1 MDIEFNY
8 SMNEIESLVIILVR
22 LIYLLLKIDL
32 IIDLRIFSHA
42 KLEQYFFVSKFNYRF
57 FSKMTLDQ
65 SNIDLSTLTP
75 MMQQYMTV
83 KLQHPHSLMFYRMGD
98 FYELFFDDAH
108 KAAKILGITLT
119 HRGKANGQPIPM
131 AGVPYHAAEGYLA
144 RLVKKGETV
153 VICEQ
158 LGEVTGKGP
167 VERGVVRIIT
177 PGTLTDDALL
187 NAHQSSN
194 LVSICIKSDEIGIA
208 LLDLSAGIFKVQQ
221 QSFQA
226 EQLPLEL
233 ARLMPSELLI
243 DEDFKHPEV
252 VEQIKQILDCPV
264 TKRPNVDFNLN
275 NAQKTLCDQ
284 FAVSTLSGFGI
295 EHLELAK
302 AAAAAL
308 IHYAKDTQKTALPH
322 IRSIRLEQSSD
333 FIALDPV
340 TRRNLEIIDPLF
352 EHGTSLFDLTNQC
365 QTAMGSRL
373 LSRTLMQPIRDTAL
387 LDQRLDAIQT
397 ILSGYHEAP
406 IRLVLKEISDIER
419 VLSRVALG
427 SARPRDLVQ
436 LRQACAQI
444 PYLRH
449 ALAPMTST
457 PQSALIN
464 QLNEE
469 LGDFNGLHHRLMSAI
484 VENPPVLL
492 RDGNVIANGFDHELD
507 ELRQIRDHAGQFLI
521 DLEIKERETTGI
533 NTLKIGYNRVS
544 GYYIELTRA
553 QAEQAPAHYIRRQT
567 LKNAERYITPELKSF
582 EDKVLSSESRALARE
597 KLLFEMLL
605 DELRQDIAN
614 LQMMASAIAQLD
626 VLTNFAHLSRLY
638 NWNRPE
644 FSPEIGIHIQAGRH
658 PVVESLIKTP
668 YTPNDTYLDVQ
679 HRMSIITG
687 PNMGGKSTFM
697 RQTALITLLAYCGSF
712 VPAKFAKLGP
722 IDRIFTRIGSADDL
736 SSGKSTFMVEMTE
749 TSQILHHAT
758 QQSLVLM
765 DEVGRGTSTYDGLS
779 LAWACVLD
787 LTHRIK
793 CLCLFATHYFEL
805 TELGMDPCIDNYHV
819 TAQEVNGHLILLHK
833 VQKGPASQSHGL
845 QVAKLA
851 GIPQNVIK
859 EAQAKLKKLE
869 KLQLQTQPV
878 QKDLFSQD
886 LFSNSE
892 PVEKIIEVEKVV
904 EIHQPSQV
912 EQLLSEIIVDD
923 LSPRQALDQLYQL
936 KQLLQKS

>member
-1 MDIEFNY
+1 MY
-8 SMNEIESLVIILVR
+8 MNMQEIV
-22 LIYLLLKIDL
+22 
-32 IIDLRIFSHA
+32 A
-42 KLEQYFFVSKFNYRF
+42 
-57 FSKMTLDQ
+57 
-65 SNIDLSTLTP
+65 DLSSHTP
-75 MMQQYMTV
+75 MMQQYLKV
-83 KLQHPHSLMFYRMGD
+83 KMQHPHSLMFYRMGD

-108 KAAKILGITLT
+108 KAAKLLGITLT

-131 AGVPYHAAEGYLA
+131 AGVPYHSAEGYLA

-158 LGEVTGKGP
+158 IGEVTGKGP

-187 NAHQSSN
+187 NSYQSSN
-194 LVSICIKSDEIGIA
+194 LVALCLQQNQIGIA

-221 QSFQA
+221 QEYQP
-226 EQLPLEL
+226 EQLTIEL
-233 ARLMPSELLI
+233 SRLMPSEI
-243 DEDFKHPEV
+243 VVDEDIVDPNIIESVK
-252 VEQIKQILDCPV
+252 KQLDCPV

-284 FAVSTLSGFGI
+284 LGVATLSGFGI
-295 EHLELAK
+295 DHLPLAK

-308 IHYAKDTQKTALPH
+308 IHYAKETQRTALPH
-322 IRSIRLEQSSD
+322 IRSIQLEQSSD

-340 TRRNLEIIDPLF
+340 TRRNLELIEPLF
-352 EHGTSLFDLTNQC
+352 EHGTSLFQLINDC
-365 QTAMGSRL
+365 QTAMGGRL
-373 LSRTLMQPIRDTAL
+373 LSRTLMQPLRDTAL
-387 LDQRLDAIQT
+387 LDARLDAT
-397 ILSGYHEAP
+397 EAILTGYHDAP

-449 ALAPMTST
+449 AVQPIVSAG
-457 PQSALIN
+457 QSKYLQ

-469 LGDFNGLHHRLMSAI
+469 LGDFQGLYQRLMAAI
-484 VENPPVLL
+484 VEQPPVLL
-492 RDGNVIANGFDHELD
+492 RDGNVIAEGFDSELD

-521 DLEIKERETTGI
+521 DLEIQERERTGI

-544 GYYIELTRA
+544 GYYIELSRA
-553 QAEQAPAHYIRRQT
+553 QAEQAPEHYIRRQT

-597 KLLFEMLL
+597 KMLFEMLL
-605 DELRQDIAN
+605 DELRQDIGN
-614 LQMMASAIAQLD
+614 LQMMSSAIAQID
-626 VLTNFAHLSRLY
+626 VLANFAHQARLK
-638 NWNRPE
+638 NWTRPE
-644 FSPEIGIHIQAGRH
+644 FSPEIGVKIVAGRH
-658 PVVESLIKTP
+658 PVVEALSKTAF
-668 YTPNDTYLDVQ
+668 TPNDTTLDFN
-679 HRMSIITG
+679 HRMAIITG

-697 RQTALITLLAYCGSF
+697 RQTALIALLSYCGSY
-712 VPAKFAKLGP
+712 VPAQAAVLGP

-736 SSGKSTFMVEMTE
+736 STGKSTFMVEMTE

-758 QQSLVLM
+758 NQSLVLM

-787 LTHRIK
+787 LTKRIK

-805 TELGMDPCIDNYHV
+805 TELGKESGIDNYHV
-819 TAQEVNGHLILLHK
+819 TAKELNGNLILLHK
-833 VQKGPASQSHGL
+833 VQQGPASQSHGL

-851 GIPQNVIK
+851 GIPANVIK
-859 EAQAKLKKLE
+859 EAQNRLKILE
-869 KLQLQTQPV
+869 KQSHQSV
-878 QKDLFSQD
+878 QKSVQHDLFS
-886 LFSNSE
+886 E
-892 PVEKIIEVEKVV
+892 PVVETEVIERIVEVEK
-904 EIHQPSQV
+904 PSPAL
-912 EQLLSEIIVDD
+912 EALRQLDVDN
-923 LSPRQALDQLYQL
+923 LTPRQALEQLYALKEQL
-936 KQLLQKS
+936 NA

>member
-1 MDIEFNY
+1 MY
-8 SMNEIESLVIILVR
+8 MNMQEIV
-22 LIYLLLKIDL
+22 
-32 IIDLRIFSHA
+32 A
-42 KLEQYFFVSKFNYRF
+42 
-57 FSKMTLDQ
+57 
-65 SNIDLSTLTP
+65 DLSSHTP
-75 MMQQYMTV
+75 MMQQYLKV
-83 KLQHPHSLMFYRMGD
+83 KMQHPHSLMFYRMGD

-108 KAAKILGITLT
+108 KAAKLLGITLT

-131 AGVPYHAAEGYLA
+131 AGVPYHSAEGYLA

-158 LGEVTGKGP
+158 IGEVTGKGP

-187 NAHQSSN
+187 NSYQSSN
-194 LVSICIKSDEIGIA
+194 LVALCLQQNQIGIA

-221 QSFQA
+221 QEYQP
-226 EQLPLEL
+226 EQLTIEL
-233 ARLMPSELLI
+233 SRLMPSEI
-243 DEDFKHPEV
+243 VVDEDIVDPNIIESVK
-252 VEQIKQILDCPV
+252 KQLDCPV

-284 FAVSTLSGFGI
+284 LGVATLSGFGI
-295 EHLELAK
+295 DHLPLAK

-308 IHYAKDTQKTALPH
+308 IHYAKETQRTALPH
-322 IRSIRLEQSSD
+322 IRSIQLEQSSD

-340 TRRNLEIIDPLF
+340 TRRNLELIEPLF
-352 EHGTSLFDLTNQC
+352 EHGTSLFQLINDC
-365 QTAMGSRL
+365 QTAMGGRL
-373 LSRTLMQPIRDTAL
+373 LSRTLMQPLRDTAL
-387 LDQRLDAIQT
+387 LDARLDAT
-397 ILSGYHEAP
+397 EAILTGYHDAP

-449 ALAPMTST
+449 AVQPIVSAG
-457 PQSALIN
+457 QSKYLQ

-469 LGDFNGLHHRLMSAI
+469 LGDFQGLYQRLMAAI
-484 VENPPVLL
+484 VEQPPVLL
-492 RDGNVIANGFDHELD
+492 RDGNVIAEGFDSELD

-521 DLEIKERETTGI
+521 DLEIQERERTGI

-544 GYYIELTRA
+544 GYYIELSRA
-553 QAEQAPAHYIRRQT
+553 QAEQAPEHYIRRQT

-597 KLLFEMLL
+597 KMLFEMLL
-605 DELRQDIAN
+605 DELRQDIGN
-614 LQMMASAIAQLD
+614 LQMMSSAIAQID
-626 VLTNFAHLSRLY
+626 VLANFAHQARLK
-638 NWNRPE
+638 NWTRPE
-644 FSPEIGIHIQAGRH
+644 FSPEIGVKIVAGRH
-658 PVVESLIKTP
+658 PVVEALSKTTF
-668 YTPNDTYLDVQ
+668 TPNDTTLDFN
-679 HRMSIITG
+679 HRMAIITG

-697 RQTALITLLAYCGSF
+697 RQTALIALLGYCGSY
-712 VPAKFAKLGP
+712 VPAQAAVLGP

-736 SSGKSTFMVEMTE
+736 STGKSTFMVEMTE

-758 QQSLVLM
+758 NQSLVLM

-787 LTHRIK
+787 LTKRIK

-805 TELGMDPCIDNYHV
+805 TELGKESGIDNYHV
-819 TAQEVNGHLILLHK
+819 TAKELNGNLILLHK
-833 VQKGPASQSHGL
+833 VQQGPASQSHGL

-851 GIPQNVIK
+851 GIPANVIK
-859 EAQAKLKKLE
+859 EAQNRLKILE
-869 KLQLQTQPV
+869 KQSHQSV
-878 QKDLFSQD
+878 QKSVQHDLFS
-886 LFSNSE
+886 E
-892 PVEKIIEVEKVV
+892 PVVETEVIERIVEVEK
-904 EIHQPSQV
+904 PSPAL
-912 EQLLSEIIVDD
+912 EALRQLDVDN
-923 LSPRQALDQLYQL
+923 LTPRQALEQLYALKEQL
-936 KQLLQKS
+936 NA

>member
-1 MDIEFNY
+1 MSFMEN
-8 SMNEIESLVIILVR
+8 
-22 LIYLLLKIDL
+22 
-32 IIDLRIFSHA
+32 
-42 KLEQYFFVSKFNYRF
+42 
-57 FSKMTLDQ
+57 MTDF
-65 SNIDLSTLTP
+65 STLTP
-75 MMQQYMTV
+75 MMQQYMSV
-83 KLQHPHSLMFYRMGD
+83 KVQHPHSLMFYRMGD

-108 KAAKILGITLT
+108 KAAKLLGITLT
-119 HRGKANGQPIPM
+119 HRGKANGNPIPM

-158 LGEVTGKGP
+158 IGEVTGKGP

-194 LVSICIKSDEIGIA
+194 LVSIAIHQNQIGIA

-221 QSFQA
+221 QEFKA

-233 ARLMPSELLI
+233 ARLMPSELVLN
-243 DEDFKHPEV
+243 EDIQDQALL
-252 VEQIKQILDCPV
+252 EQIKSLIECPI

-284 FAVSTLSGFGI
+284 LGVSTLSGFGI
-295 EHLELAK
+295 DELPLAK
-302 AAAAAL
+302 VAAAAL
-308 IHYAKDTQKTALPH
+308 IHYAKETQKTALPH
-322 IRSIRLEQSSD
+322 IRSIKLEQSSD

-352 EHGTSLFDLTNQC
+352 EHGTSLFNLVNDC
-365 QTAMGSRL
+365 QTAMGGRL
-373 LSRTLMQPIRDTAL
+373 LARTLMQPLRDTAL
-387 LDQRLDAIQT
+387 LDQRLDAIEV
-397 ILSGYHEAP
+397 LLKGYHEAP
-406 IRLVLKEISDIER
+406 VRLILKEISDIER
-419 VLSRVALG
+419 VLSRIALG

-444 PYLRH
+444 PFLRN
-449 ALAPMTST
+449 AIQPIVSQNQST
-457 PQSALIN
+457 LIQ
-464 QLNEE
+464 QLNDE
-469 LGDFNGLHHRLMSAI
+469 LGDFNGLHLRLMNAI

-492 RDGNVIANGFDHELD
+492 RDGNVIAEGFDSELD

-521 DLEIKERETTGI
+521 DLEIRERENTGI

-553 QAEQAPAHYIRRQT
+553 QAEQAPDSYIRRQT

-597 KLLFEMLL
+597 KALFEMLL
-605 DELRQDIAN
+605 DELRQDIGN
-614 LQMMASAIAQLD
+614 LQMMSAAIAQIDL
-626 VLTNFAHLSRLY
+626 LSNFAHQARLY
-638 NWNRPE
+638 SWNRPE
-644 FSPEIGIHIQAGRH
+644 FSPEIGVQIQAGRH

-668 YTPNDTYLDVQ
+668 YTPNDTQLDFN

-697 RQTALITLLAYCGSF
+697 RQTALISLLAYCGSY
-712 VPAKFAKLGP
+712 VPAKAAKLGP

-758 QQSLVLM
+758 NQSLVLM

-787 LTHRIK
+787 LTKRIQ

-805 TELGMDPCIDNYHV
+805 TELSKEPCIENYHV
-819 TAQEVNGHLILLHK
+819 TAKEINGQLILLHK
-833 VQKGPASQSHGL
+833 VQHGPASQSHGL

-851 GIPQNVIK
+851 GIPESVIK
-859 EAQAKLKKLE
+859 DAQHRLRILE
-869 KLQLQTQPV
+869 KQQQPQVV
-878 QKDLFSQD
+878 QND
-886 LFSNSE
+886 LFSNLQE
-892 PVEKIIEVEKVV
+892 AEVIEKVIEVEKSSPALDALKV
-904 EIHQPSQV
+904 
-912 EQLLSEIIVDD
+912 LDLDD
-923 LSPRQALDQLYQL
+923 LTPRQALEQLYQL
-936 KQLLQKS
+936 KQLLKA

>member
-1 MDIEFNY
+1 MY
-8 SMNEIESLVIILVR
+8 MNMQEIV
-22 LIYLLLKIDL
+22 
-32 IIDLRIFSHA
+32 A
-42 KLEQYFFVSKFNYRF
+42 
-57 FSKMTLDQ
+57 
-65 SNIDLSTLTP
+65 DLSSHTP
-75 MMQQYMTV
+75 MMQQYLKV
-83 KLQHPHSLMFYRMGD
+83 KMQHPHSLMFYRMGD

-108 KAAKILGITLT
+108 KAAKLLGITLT

-131 AGVPYHAAEGYLA
+131 AGVPYHSAEGYLA

-158 LGEVTGKGP
+158 IGEVTGKGP

-187 NAHQSSN
+187 NSYQSSN
-194 LVSICIKSDEIGIA
+194 LVALCLQQNQIGIA

-221 QSFQA
+221 QEYQP
-226 EQLPLEL
+226 EQLAIEL
-233 ARLMPSELLI
+233 SRLMPSEI
-243 DEDFKHPEV
+243 VVDEDIVDPNIIESVK
-252 VEQIKQILDCPV
+252 KQLDCPV

-284 FAVSTLSGFGI
+284 LGVATLSGFGI
-295 EHLELAK
+295 DHLPLAK

-308 IHYAKDTQKTALPH
+308 IHYAKETQRTALPH
-322 IRSIRLEQSSD
+322 IRSIQLEQSSD

-340 TRRNLEIIDPLF
+340 TRRNLELIEPLF
-352 EHGTSLFDLTNQC
+352 EHGTSLFQLINDC
-365 QTAMGSRL
+365 QTAMGGRL
-373 LSRTLMQPIRDTAL
+373 LSRTLMQPLRDTAL
-387 LDQRLDAIQT
+387 LDARLDAT
-397 ILSGYHEAP
+397 EAILTGYHDAP

-449 ALAPMTST
+449 AVQPIVSAG
-457 PQSALIN
+457 QSKYLQ

-469 LGDFNGLHHRLMSAI
+469 LGDFQGLYQRLMVAI
-484 VENPPVLL
+484 VEQPPVLL
-492 RDGNVIANGFDHELD
+492 RDGNVIAEGFDSELD

-521 DLEIKERETTGI
+521 DLEIQERERTGI

-544 GYYIELTRA
+544 GYYIELSRA
-553 QAEQAPAHYIRRQT
+553 QAEQAPEHYIRRQT

-597 KLLFEMLL
+597 KMLFEMLL
-605 DELRQDIAN
+605 DELRQDIGN
-614 LQMMASAIAQLD
+614 LQMMSSAIAQID
-626 VLTNFAHLSRLY
+626 VLANFAHQARLK
-638 NWNRPE
+638 NWTRPE
-644 FSPEIGIHIQAGRH
+644 FSPEIGVKIVAGRH
-658 PVVESLIKTP
+658 PVVEALSKTAF
-668 YTPNDTYLDVQ
+668 TPNDTTLDFN
-679 HRMSIITG
+679 HRMAIITG

-697 RQTALITLLAYCGSF
+697 RQTALIALLGYCGSY
-712 VPAKFAKLGP
+712 VPAQAAVLGP

-736 SSGKSTFMVEMTE
+736 STGKSTFMVEMTE

-758 QQSLVLM
+758 NQSLVLM

-787 LTHRIK
+787 LTKRIK

-805 TELGMDPCIDNYHV
+805 TELGKESGIDNYHV
-819 TAQEVNGHLILLHK
+819 TAKELNGNLILLHK
-833 VQKGPASQSHGL
+833 VQQGPASQSHGL

-851 GIPQNVIK
+851 GIPANVIK
-859 EAQAKLKKLE
+859 EAQNRLKILE
-869 KLQLQTQPV
+869 KQSHQSV
-878 QKDLFSQD
+878 QKSVQHDLFS
-886 LFSNSE
+886 E
-892 PVEKIIEVEKVV
+892 PVVETEVIERIVEVEK
-904 EIHQPSQV
+904 PSPAL
-912 EQLLSEIIVDD
+912 EALRQLDVDN
-923 LSPRQALDQLYQL
+923 LTPRQALEQLYALKEQL
-936 KQLLQKS
+936 NA

>member
-1 MDIEFNY
+1 MSFMEN
-8 SMNEIESLVIILVR
+8 
-22 LIYLLLKIDL
+22 
-32 IIDLRIFSHA
+32 
-42 KLEQYFFVSKFNYRF
+42 
-57 FSKMTLDQ
+57 MTDF
-65 SNIDLSTLTP
+65 STLTP
-75 MMQQYMTV
+75 MMQQYMSV
-83 KLQHPHSLMFYRMGD
+83 KAQHPHSLMFYRMGD

-108 KAAKILGITLT
+108 KAAKLLGITLT
-119 HRGKANGQPIPM
+119 HRGKANGNPIPM

-158 LGEVTGKGP
+158 IGEVTGKGP

-194 LVSICIKSDEIGIA
+194 LVSISIHQNQIGIA

-221 QSFQA
+221 QEFQA

-233 ARLMPSELLI
+233 ARLMPSELVLN
-243 DEDFKHPEV
+243 EDIQDQALL
-252 VEQIKQILDCPV
+252 EQIKSLIECPI

-284 FAVSTLSGFGI
+284 LGVSTLSGFGI
-295 EHLELAK
+295 DELPLAK
-302 AAAAAL
+302 VAAAAL
-308 IHYAKDTQKTALPH
+308 IHYAKETQKTALPH
-322 IRSIRLEQSSD
+322 IRSIKLEQSSD

-352 EHGTSLFDLTNQC
+352 EHGTSLFNLVNDC
-365 QTAMGSRL
+365 QTAMGGRL
-373 LSRTLMQPIRDTAL
+373 LARTLMQPLRDTAL
-387 LDQRLDAIQT
+387 LDQRLDAIEV
-397 ILSGYHEAP
+397 LLKGYHEAP
-406 IRLVLKEISDIER
+406 VRLILKEISDIER
-419 VLSRVALG
+419 ILSRIALG

-444 PYLRH
+444 PFLRN
-449 ALAPMTST
+449 AIQPIVSQNQST
-457 PQSALIN
+457 LIQ
-464 QLNEE
+464 QLNNE
-469 LGDFNGLHHRLMSAI
+469 LGDFNGLHLRLMNAI

-492 RDGNVIANGFDHELD
+492 RDGNVIAEGFDSELD

-521 DLEIKERETTGI
+521 DLEIRERKNTGI

-553 QAEQAPAHYIRRQT
+553 QAEQAPDSYIRRQT

-597 KLLFEMLL
+597 KALFEMLL
-605 DELRQDIAN
+605 DELRQDIGN
-614 LQMMASAIAQLD
+614 LQMMSAAIAQIDL
-626 VLTNFAHLSRLY
+626 LSNFAHQARLY
-638 NWNRPE
+638 SWNRPE
-644 FSPEIGIHIQAGRH
+644 FSPEIGIQIQAGRH

-668 YTPNDTYLDVQ
+668 YTPNDTQLDFN

-697 RQTALITLLAYCGSF
+697 RQTALISLLAYCGSY
-712 VPAKFAKLGP
+712 VPAKAAKLGP

-758 QQSLVLM
+758 NQSLVLM

-787 LTHRIK
+787 LTKRIQ

-805 TELGMDPCIDNYHV
+805 TELSKEPCIENYHV
-819 TAQEVNGHLILLHK
+819 TAKEINGQLILLHK
-833 VQKGPASQSHGL
+833 VQHGPASQSHGL

-851 GIPQNVIK
+851 GIPESVIK
-859 EAQAKLKKLE
+859 DAQHRLRILE
-869 KLQLQTQPV
+869 KQQQPQVV
-878 QKDLFSQD
+878 QND
-886 LFSNSE
+886 LFSNLQE
-892 PVEKIIEVEKVV
+892 AEVIEKVIEVEKSSPALDALKV
-904 EIHQPSQV
+904 
-912 EQLLSEIIVDD
+912 LDLDD
-923 LSPRQALDQLYQL
+923 LTPRQALEQLYQL
-936 KQLLQKS
+936 KQLLKA

>member
-1 MDIEFNY
+1 MY
-8 SMNEIESLVIILVR
+8 MNMQEIV
-22 LIYLLLKIDL
+22 
-32 IIDLRIFSHA
+32 A
-42 KLEQYFFVSKFNYRF
+42 
-57 FSKMTLDQ
+57 
-65 SNIDLSTLTP
+65 DLSSHTP
-75 MMQQYMTV
+75 MMQQYLKV
-83 KLQHPHSLMFYRMGD
+83 KMQHPHSLMFYRMGD

-108 KAAKILGITLT
+108 KAAKLLGITLT

-131 AGVPYHAAEGYLA
+131 AGVPYHSAEGYLA

-158 LGEVTGKGP
+158 IGEVTGKGP

-187 NAHQSSN
+187 NSYQSSN
-194 LVSICIKSDEIGIA
+194 LVALCLQQNQIGIA

-221 QSFQA
+221 QEYQP
-226 EQLPLEL
+226 EQLTIEL
-233 ARLMPSELLI
+233 SRLMPSEI
-243 DEDFKHPEV
+243 VVDEDIVDPNIIESVK
-252 VEQIKQILDCPV
+252 KQLDCPV

-284 FAVSTLSGFGI
+284 LGVATLSGFGI
-295 EHLELAK
+295 DHLPLAK

-308 IHYAKDTQKTALPH
+308 IHYAKETQRTALPH
-322 IRSIRLEQSSD
+322 IRSIQLEQSSD

-340 TRRNLEIIDPLF
+340 TRRNLELIEPLF
-352 EHGTSLFDLTNQC
+352 EHGTSLFQLINDC
-365 QTAMGSRL
+365 QTAMGGRL
-373 LSRTLMQPIRDTAL
+373 LSRTLMQPLRDTAL
-387 LDQRLDAIQT
+387 LDARLDAT
-397 ILSGYHEAP
+397 EAILTGYHDAP

-449 ALAPMTST
+449 AVQPIVSAG
-457 PQSALIN
+457 QSKYLQ

-469 LGDFNGLHHRLMSAI
+469 LGDFQGLYQRLMAAI
-484 VENPPVLL
+484 VEQPPVLL
-492 RDGNVIANGFDHELD
+492 RDGNVIAEGFDSELD

-521 DLEIKERETTGI
+521 DLEIQERERTGI

-544 GYYIELTRA
+544 GYYIELSRA
-553 QAEQAPAHYIRRQT
+553 QAEQAPEHYIRRQT

-597 KLLFEMLL
+597 KMLFEMLL
-605 DELRQDIAN
+605 DELRQDIGN
-614 LQMMASAIAQLD
+614 LQMMSSAIAQID
-626 VLTNFAHLSRLY
+626 VLANFAHQARLK
-638 NWNRPE
+638 NWTRPE
-644 FSPEIGIHIQAGRH
+644 FSPEIGVKIVAGRH
-658 PVVESLIKTP
+658 PVVEALSKTAF
-668 YTPNDTYLDVQ
+668 TPNDTTLDFN
-679 HRMSIITG
+679 HRMAIITG

-697 RQTALITLLAYCGSF
+697 RQTALIALLGYCGSY
-712 VPAKFAKLGP
+712 VPAQAAVLGP

-736 SSGKSTFMVEMTE
+736 STGKSTFMVEMTE

-758 QQSLVLM
+758 NQSLVLM

-787 LTHRIK
+787 LTKRIK

-805 TELGMDPCIDNYHV
+805 TELGKESGIDNYHV
-819 TAQEVNGHLILLHK
+819 TAKELNGNLILLHK
-833 VQKGPASQSHGL
+833 VQQGPASQSHGL

-851 GIPQNVIK
+851 GIPANVIK
-859 EAQAKLKKLE
+859 EAQNRLKILE
-869 KLQLQTQPV
+869 KQSHQSV
-878 QKDLFSQD
+878 QKSVQHDLFS
-886 LFSNSE
+886 E
-892 PVEKIIEVEKVV
+892 PVVETEVIEQIVEVEK
-904 EIHQPSQV
+904 PSPAL
-912 EQLLSEIIVDD
+912 EALRQLDVDN
-923 LSPRQALDQLYQL
+923 LTPRQALEQLYALKEQL
-936 KQLLQKS
+936 NA